1 MVRIPAK
8 CRFFRVR
15 IADSV
20 MTGGFVDSV
29 GFHPLTRGVTMLIE
43 SHKSGSANGFA
54 STLSKCAALSD
65 GHHGIWSRVI

>member
-1 MVRIPAK
+1 
-8 CRFFRVR
+8 
-15 IADSV
+15 

-54 STLSKCAALSD
+54 STLSKCAALSG
-65 GHHGIWSRVI
+65 GHHGVWSRAI